1 MLQKKIIEIVLVL
14 LFLLLASAVICL
26 FDTDRLVISL
36 VPRNLK
42 IAAVLPASSW
52 AWPGGNVFP
61 WNILYKVAAVPA
73 ALIAFVALI
82 IFLVSFW
89 QQKYTPWR
97 KYTIFT
103 IFFIALGPGLLV
115 NLFLKEE
122 FGRARP
128 REIIEF
134 GGKQHFTEFWQPG
147 TAGTNSS
154 FPSGHA
160 AIAFASIA
168 PWFVLREKKRTVAR
182 IFLCTGL
189 LFGVLVGIA
198 RILQGAHFVSDIL
211 WAGGLIYLVGSF
223 LALLMNIE
231 KGDEKT
237 KSQQ

>member
-1 MLQKKIIEIVLVL
+1 MLQKRFIEIVLVL
-14 LFLLLASAVICL
+14 LFLLLTSALICF

-61 WNILYKVAAVPA
+61 WNMLYKFAAVPA
-73 ALIAFVALI
+73 ALIALVALI
-82 IFLVSFW
+82 ILFVSFW
-89 QQKYTPWR
+89 QQKYAPWR
-97 KYTIFT
+97 KYAIFT
-103 IFFIALGPGLLV
+103 ILFIGIGPGILV

-134 GGKQHFTEFWQPG
+134 GGDQHFTEFWQPG

-168 PWFVLREKKRTVAR
+168 PWFIFRKKRRTIAR
-182 IFLCTGL
+182 FFLCTGL

-211 WAGGLIYLVGSF
+211 WAGGLVYLVGSF

-231 KGDEKT
+231 KGDEKIT
-237 KSQQ
+237 NQQ